1 MTIDGEKKIL
11 GFYFNKNENNNNS
24 NLFLYIIIFILLLLL
39 GIICY
44 KFRNILI
51 NLPRKIR
58 ANELENNFEYK
69 TYNNENKEDKLIF

>member
-11 GFYFNKNENNNNS
+11 GFYFNKNESNSS
-24 NLFLYIIIFILLLLL
+24 NLFLYIILFILLLLL

-69 TYNNENKEDKLIF
+69 TYNNGIKEDKLIF